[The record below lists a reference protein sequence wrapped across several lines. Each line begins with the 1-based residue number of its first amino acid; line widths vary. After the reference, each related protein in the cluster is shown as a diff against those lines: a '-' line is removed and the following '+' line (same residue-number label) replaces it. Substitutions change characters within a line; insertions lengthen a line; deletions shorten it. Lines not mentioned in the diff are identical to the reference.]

1 MPELTKRSRP
11 LTSKRTQCP
20 KCGSSDGLALYTDS
34 KEEGYCFSC
43 AKRVGGAGVV
53 VPLSKMERSER
64 LSKWH
69 RRSTSEAITYRNGLS
84 TYLITRL
91 GDGVKE
97 HLKLWEVGTDNIGS
111 CVFWHRSSNGELA
124 TAKTIPYDALTGKR
138 LRKEKSPISWKQ
150 DGEDV
155 HVDSLYGLVYGK
167 REDGSLAIE
176 SYKRAKGYELPLYG
190 EHLLE
195 GVGFDVPVLLVESEK
210 TAVVASYLM
219 PDFAVVACG
228 GAKSLTAQKAQ
239 ALIGRQVFIL
249 TDADEAGRDG
259 ALKAASVLYE
269 AGAKPV
275 TEVDGLCLADY
286 LLTGAP
292 KGYDLADYCLENAE
306 QLAQE
311 LEGAALTEP
320 VVVEKGPAKAE
331 PEVGTLQIGEKE
343 PAPQLA
349 QERTYPELTGG
360 REGLKTA
367 ILRAF
372 GTDKVLS
379 AEGLNAR
386 IEERNIAGGKDIVY
400 KAVAERLIRLHPP
413 HVYGDFMYYMTG
425 GKEWTR

>member
-1 MPELTKRSRP
+1 MPELTKQSRP
-11 LTSKRTQCP
+11 LSSKRTECP
-20 KCGSSDGLALYTDS
+20 KCGSSDGLALYADS

-43 AKRVGGAGVV
+43 AKRIGGAGAV

-69 RRSTSEAITYRNGLS
+69 KRSTSETIAYRNGLS

-91 GDGVKE
+91 GEGVKE
-97 HLKLWEVGTDNIGS
+97 HLRLWEVGTDNMGS
-111 CVFWHRSSNGELA
+111 CVFWHRGLDGELA

-138 LRKEKSPISWKQ
+138 LRKDKSPIHWKQ

-155 HVDSLYGLVYGK
+155 HVDSIYGLVYGK

-195 GVGFDVPVLLVESEK
+195 GKGLDVPVLLVESEK

-219 PDFAVVACG
+219 PEYAVVACG
-228 GAKSLTAQKAQ
+228 GAKSLTIQKAQ
-239 ALIGRQVFIL
+239 ALVGRPVLIL
-249 TDADEAGRDG
+249 TDADEAGRAG
-259 ALKAASVLYE
+259 ALKAASALYE

-286 LLTGAP
+286 LLTDAP
-292 KGYDLADYCLENAE
+292 KGYDLADYCLDNAVE
-306 QLAQE
+306 LAQE
-311 LEGAALTEP
+311 RGGAVLITRDEKEHEP
-320 VVVEKGPAKAE
+320 TKAE
-331 PEVGTLQIGEKE
+331 PEAPTLQNGETSSATIAK
-343 PAPQLA
+343 
-349 QERTYPELTGG
+349 QEHHSPELTGG

-372 GTDKVLS
+372 GTDKLLS
-379 AEGLNAR
+379 VEALYAR
-386 IEERNIAGGKDIVY
+386 LDKLNIAGGRDIVSR
-400 KAVAERLIRLHPP
+400 ASCEHLIRLHPP
-413 HVYGDFMYYMTG
+413 HVHGDFMWYMTG